1 MKLAPWLAL
10 YRFSSPSSLVV
21 LMLDKL
27 SDFDFELPAEAI
39 AQKPA
44 DPRESARLLYP
55 QGDSFTDHLIAD
67 LPDLLRA
74 GDLLV
79 VNNTRVI
86 PAQLTGR
93 KGEGRI
99 RFTLHKREASD
110 SWQAFAKPA
119 KKCTPGTMI
128 AFEEGLSA
136 EVTEKLEDGAVN
148 LRFNRSGTALD
159 AAIEAVGAMPLPPYI
174 KRHDGPDDADKQDYQ
189 TVFAQ
194 HTGAVA
200 APTAGL
206 HFTEGLK
213 QRLIEKG
220 VCFSEVTLHVGA
232 GTFLP
237 VKVEAI
243 HAHQMHSEW
252 GEVSTEVVTS
262 IKQTKARGGRI
273 ICVGTTSLRILEAA
287 YQAHGELLPFTGE
300 TDIFITPGY
309 QFGVVDMLLTNF
321 HLPRSTLLM
330 LVSAFSGHKQ
340 ILSAYHYA
348 IEQGYRF
355 FSYGDA
361 CLLSC
366 MHKAA
371 SDNQQ
376 K

>member
-128 AFEEGLSA
+128 GFEEGLSA

-159 AAIEAVGAMPLPPYI
+159 AAIETVGAMPLPPYI

-252 GEVSTEVVTS
+252 GEVSAEVVTS